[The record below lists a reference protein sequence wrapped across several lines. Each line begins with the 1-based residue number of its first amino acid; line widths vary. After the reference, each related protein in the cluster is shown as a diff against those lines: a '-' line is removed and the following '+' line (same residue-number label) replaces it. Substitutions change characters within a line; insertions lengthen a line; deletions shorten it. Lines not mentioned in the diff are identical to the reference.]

1 MVSEMAAT
9 NTSLPGSRCC
19 SAQGRIR
26 FSCCIRTCL
35 QHLVTG
41 MWWGAVLR
49 FLGHRRPWNS
59 CLSLQE
65 LTSGMALPEGSPHLW
80 QSHKETHTGAAGAA
94 GGPSGPDSITATRS
108 LASKSMLSSFVQAA
122 SSMQWR
128 AGALLQP
135 GSHSYKNNDYAH
147 SVFVCTN
154 ICPNI
159 HNQNHFM
166 DRV

>member
-26 FSCCIRTCL
+26 FSCCIWTCL

-49 FLGHRRPWNS
+49 LLDHRRPWNI

-65 LTSGMALPEGSPHLW
+65 LTSGMALPSQG
-80 QSHKETHTGAAGAA
+80 GAAGAA
-94 GGPSGPDSITATRS
+94 GAASGPSGPDNITATRS
-108 LASKSMLSSFVQAA
+108 LASECMLSSFVQAA

-128 AGALLQP
+128 AGALLKP